1 MDNSPYLSILIP
13 TKNNEND
20 LIDCLKSICNLKYPF
35 DKVEIVI
42 WDNNSRKQSK
52 QKIKNFILHMNEYSF
67 NKVKFIENSSNFGVY
82 NSRDELLRVAS
93 IRSQFILSIDDDII
107 IPFQLL
113 SELLPIFLNNKSI
126 GIIGPR
132 IIYDDDSFQTAHG
145 AGFINWWLG
154 KYFVRDSKKSL
165 ECDYVI
171 GCCMFIRRSVIEQ
184 VGGFDRDYYTS
195 HGEIDFCLKAREKG
209 YKTLYYPNVCVRH
222 RVDRGGTQTLERKY
236 YVIRNKLFVLK
247 KNAPLPQKWIVM
259 IFYFFLWPPKIIF
272 QSVRRNGRI
281 DSREI
286 RTLFRAIIDGW
297 LNKTGKRI

>member
-20 LIDCLKSICNLKYPF
+20 LIDCLK
-35 DKVEIVI
+35 
-42 WDNNSRKQSK
+42 SK

-195 HGEIDFCLKAREKG
+195 HGEIDFCSKAREKG